1 MAGGRAGRA
10 TLYLIPQEATM
21 IQRIAVVTLLALAAC
36 APKPETPDQAAARMK
51 AEADTARTAIAAAN
65 AAMSKYLAANQM
77 DSAAMLY
84 AEDAVFYPA
93 NMPAVRG
100 RPAIAALFKSWG
112 AAGAWT
118 VAPSTYSVEANGPLA
133 IETGR
138 GLMTYAPGPNAP
150 ATMKAAFT
158 DTMKYVTTWRKV
170 GGKWLISNDI
180 STTDRAAQPAP
191 AKKRR

>member
-1 MAGGRAGRA
+1 
-10 TLYLIPQEATM
+10 M